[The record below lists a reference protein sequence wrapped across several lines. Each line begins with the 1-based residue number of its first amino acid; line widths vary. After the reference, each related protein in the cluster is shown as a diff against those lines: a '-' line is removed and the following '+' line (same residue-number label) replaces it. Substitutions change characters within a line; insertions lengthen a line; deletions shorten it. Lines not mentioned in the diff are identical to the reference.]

1 MHILIKHIAKNI
13 GISLLLIVSIFIN
26 FSANSEQ
33 SAEEIIKERQALF
46 SKNYKTA
53 KKVQSLSSSGDFDQA
68 KELMIEMSKNYEK
81 LLGLFPENSKEGF
94 KTQSL
99 PTIWEDK
106 DNFNALM
113 TKSSNDM
120 VKLASVIESSD
131 DVRSTIGKLMWSNCK
146 ACHSKYREEH

>member
-13 GISLLLIVSIFIN
+13 GISLLLIITIFIN

-33 SAEEIIKERQALF
+33 SAEEIIKERKALF

-94 KTQSL
+94 KTGAL

-113 TKSSNDM
+113 TKASNDM
-120 VKLASVIESSD
+120 VKLASVIESTD

>member
-1 MHILIKHIAKNI
+1 MPTLNNQLKKLSRKDKLYLARTIK
-13 GISLLLIVSIFIN
+13 
-26 FSANSEQ
+26 Q
-33 SAEEIIKERQALF
+33 Q
-46 SKNYKTA
+46 

-94 KTQSL
+94 KTGSL

>member
-1 MHILIKHIAKNI
+1 MHFIIKHIKTNI
-13 GISLLLIVSIFIN
+13 GISLFLIFSILISSN
-26 FSANSEQ
+26 AYSDQ
-33 SAEEIIKERQALF
+33 SAEDIIKERKALF

-94 KTQSL
+94 KTGSL

-113 TKSSNDM
+113 TKASNDM

>member
-13 GISLLLIVSIFIN
+13 GISLLLIILIFIN
-26 FSANSEQ
+26 FNANSEQ
-33 SAEEIIKERQALF
+33 SAEEIIKERKALF

-53 KKVQSLSSSGDFDQA
+53 KKVQSLSSTGDFDQA
-68 KELMIEMSKNYEK
+68 KELMIEMSKNYET

-94 KTQSL
+94 KTGSL
-99 PTIWEDK
+99 PVIWEDR

-120 VKLASVIESSD
+120 VKLASVIENSED
-131 DVRSTIGKLMWSNCK
+131 IRGTIGKLMWSNCK